1 MYDVLYIDRGDR
13 RTLLAEG
20 LARDTACDLA
30 RSEAAKRKVGRM
42 FLAGS
47 EFMELG
53 EVVVIVESERNQA
66 AA

>member
-20 LARDTACDLA
+20 LTRETACDFA
-30 RSEAAKRKVGRM
+30 RSEAAKRRVGRM

-47 EFMELG
+47 EQIEHTA
-53 EVVVIVESERNQA
+53 VVAIVVSERRA
-66 AA
+66 A